1 MPAAREEQAPPLQ
14 QDGDKERRRHGSPG
28 GGAAGRMADLEGG
41 SFPRRGKH
49 TCGKPLARARRAF
62 EAVKNL
68 SKYTNAVS
76 HNTSL
81 WPYFLVTQLIDIN
94 LTIEY
99 NTHR

>member
-14 QDGDKERRRHGSPG
+14 QDGDKERRRHGSPT
-28 GGAAGRMADLEGG
+28 GGAAGRMADWGAASPGG
-41 SFPRRGKH
+41 GKH

-76 HNTSL
+76 HKTSL
-81 WPYFLVTQLIDIN
+81 WPDFLVTQPIDIN

-99 NTHR
+99 NAYR

>member
-1 MPAAREEQAPPLQ
+1 MAPP
-14 QDGDKERRRHGSPG
+14 PG
-28 GGAAGRMADLEGG
+28 ELSAEWPAEGG
-41 SFPRRGKH
+41 SFLRQGKH
-49 TCGKPLARARRAF
+49 TWGGACGKSLARARRGF

-99 NTHR
+99 NAYR